1 VGDFDPATG
10 GGFSSGHRGNIL
22 DSINDTDEFVKGMTF
37 EDFIKDKKSINAVI
51 RSIEVIGE
59 AAKNIPQSLRNKHPD
74 VPWKKMAGMRNKLIH
89 EYFGVDLEIIWG
101 EVIKK
106 SAVCL
111 ALNYRSYGII
121 QTEML
126 SED

>member
-106 SAVCL
+106 ICRLFSP
-111 ALNYRSYGII
+111 
-121 QTEML
+121 
-126 SED
+126 

>member
-1 VGDFDPATG
+1 MKRQDFRDYLQD
-10 GGFSSGHRGNIL
+10 IL
-22 DSINDTDEFVKGMTF
+22 DSINDTDEFVKGMVF

-59 AAKNIPQSLRNKHPD
+59 AAKNIPHSLRIKHPD
-74 VPWKKMAGMRNKLIH
+74 VPWNKMAGMRNKLIH
-89 EYFGVDLEIIWG
+89 EYFGVDLEIIW

-106 SAVCL
+106 DLPSVKPL
-111 ALNYRSYGII
+111 II
-121 QTEML
+121 GVMEEVEML